1 MPASPYAVGVLGAR
15 HIAGH
20 LVGRLA
26 RDPERKIVLSPRN
39 DEHARAFADQFP
51 NVGVARDDVALVGE
65 VDVVLLATRATEAV
79 DAIEG
84 LPWHPA
90 HTLVSLCAGLPMD
103 ALMFNAGAASL
114 ARAMPIGA
122 AAIGESPT
130 CLYTDVAAAREV
142 VEEFGPVHVLAD
154 EKQFDVATV
163 SAALYGWVHSLIE
176 EMAVWSA
183 NQGLAPGTA
192 RALVSQTVRAAA
204 GMVIAQPERSLPDL
218 LEELCVPGGATEL
231 GLQTLQDVR
240 AFEYWQRASQAVL
253 DELRSA
259 GDV

>member
-1 MPASPYAVGVLGAR
+1 MPDSPSAVGVLGTR

-20 LVGRLA
+20 LVERLA
-26 RDPERKIVLSPRN
+26 RNPRRKVVLSPRN
-39 DEHARAFADQFP
+39 GQHARTFADQNT
-51 NVGVARDDVALVGE
+51 NVSVARDDAALVSE
-65 VDVVLLATRATEAV
+65 VDVVLLATRASTGA

-103 ALMFNAGAASL
+103 ALMFNAGAATL
-114 ARAMPIGA
+114 ARAMPISA

-130 CLYTDVAAAREV
+130 CLYPDVAAAREV

-154 EKQFDVATV
+154 EAQFDIATV
-163 SAALYGWVHSLIE
+163 SAAFYGWVHSLIE

-183 NQGLAPGTA
+183 NQGLPPGTA

-204 GMVIAQPERSLPDL
+204 GMVIAQPERSLPEL
-218 LEELCVPGGATEL
+218 LEELCAPGGITEL